1 MKYKILFLFFLSLAA
16 FAQQDKTTYITVEGK
31 KKPVSPFF
39 IQYEVNIPFRLNE
52 NRGEVYNDGSTNKY
66 WFLPNGLS
74 TAIGYGLQQK
84 KWVGISAHTGIDW
97 IASQKL
103 VAVPLYINF
112 RLSPRIYDESRLV
125 FQAGFGRGF
134 ALGRGNLN
142 AEFQKYSIGFE
153 TDEDLNIYLI
163 ASGYDFKN
171 GFINTGYIGLGIS
184 VRRF

>member
-1 MKYKILFLFFLSLAA
+1 MKYRILFLFFLSLAA
-16 FAQQDKTTYITVEGK
+16 FAQQDKTTYITIEGK
-31 KKPVSPFF
+31 KKRETPFF
-39 IQYEVNIPFRLNE
+39 SQFELTIPFRANE
-52 NRGEVYNDGSTNKY
+52 NQGEVYADGSKNKY

-171 GFINTGYIGLGIS
+171 GFINTG
-184 VRRF
+184 